1 MGALLAFVILG
12 LAALV
17 AAVMVV
23 HTEKLVY
30 AALWLAGTL
39 IAVAALFLLLGAQ
52 FLAVVQVLIYA
63 GAVITL
69 ILFAIML
76 ASREGSSE

>member
-1 MGALLAFVILG
+1 MIAFAALA
-12 LAALV
+12 LAAV
-17 AAVMVV
+17 VTSVMVLRS
-23 HTEKLVY
+23 EKLTY

-39 IAVAALFLLLGAQ
+39 IAVAGLFLLLGAQ
-52 FLAVVQVLIYA
+52 FLTAVQILIYA

-76 ASREGSSE
+76 AQGEGS

>member
-1 MGALLAFVILG
+1 LIVFVPVG
-12 LAALV
+12 LIAV
-17 AAVMVV
+17 ICAVMVLRS
-23 HTEKLVY
+23 KRLAY
-30 AALWLAGTL
+30 AALWLAG
-39 IAVAALFLLLGAQ
+39 LFLAIAGLFLTLGAE

-76 ASREGSSE
+76 ASREGS